1 MKIKIEISLILLI
14 LNLINLISSFIFVPI
29 DLDDLIPSASSHHK
43 LTGFKSK
50 SALLGIDKQFNDILK
65 TIEKSKNWSFNKL
78 SSSQVI
84 KSKSL
89 QITGNPMYYPNSDC
103 LFGIPNP
110 YFHCAVAYMRRR
122 SHSPSETIVPMDDM
136 VWRFIVYN
144 HLYDEQISQS
154 EMIENYIY

>member
-14 LNLINLISSFIFVPI
+14 LNLINLISSFIFTPI
-29 DLDDLIPSASSHHK
+29 DLDDLIPSASSASK
-43 LTGFKSK
+43 LIGFKSK

-78 SSSQVI
+78 SSEVI
-84 KSKSL
+84 KSKSS

-103 LFGIPNP
+103 LFGTPNP
-110 YFHCAVAYMRRR
+110 YFHCAVAYMRR

-144 HLYDEQISQS
+144 HLYDEQMSQS
-154 EMIENYIY
+154 QMIENYIY

>member
-1 MKIKIEISLILLI
+1 MKIKIEISLVLLI
-14 LNLINLISSFIFVPI
+14 LNFINLISSFIFAPI

-43 LTGFKSK
+43 LIGFKSK
-50 SALLGIDKQFNDILK
+50 SALLGINRHFNDVLK
-65 TIEKSKNWSFNKL
+65 TIEQSKNWSFNKL
-78 SSSQVI
+78 SNPVI

-89 QITGNPMYYPNSDC
+89 QISGNPMYYPNSDC

-110 YFHCAVAYMRRR
+110 YYHCAIALMKR

-144 HLYDEQISQS
+144 QLYDEQMSQMS
-154 EMIENYIY
+154 ENYIY